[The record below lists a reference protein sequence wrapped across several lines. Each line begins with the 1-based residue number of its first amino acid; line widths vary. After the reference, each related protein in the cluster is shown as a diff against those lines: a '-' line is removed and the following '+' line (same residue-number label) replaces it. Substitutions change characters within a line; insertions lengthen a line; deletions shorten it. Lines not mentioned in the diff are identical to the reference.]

1 MEFRP
6 YDDYFHDQRVFND
19 DAKVGQTTFVLTGNA
34 YHWFSNL
41 HRLVTHRL
49 GSETLLIGFIKF
61 PYYCIF
67 FSPFSNKDEMW
78 NFASR

>member
-1 MEFRP
+1 MEFPP

-19 DAKVGQTTFVLTGNA
+19 DAKVRQTTFVLTGNA

-61 PYYCIF
+61 PIIAYIF
-67 FSPFSNKDEMW
+67 FSFSNNDEMW